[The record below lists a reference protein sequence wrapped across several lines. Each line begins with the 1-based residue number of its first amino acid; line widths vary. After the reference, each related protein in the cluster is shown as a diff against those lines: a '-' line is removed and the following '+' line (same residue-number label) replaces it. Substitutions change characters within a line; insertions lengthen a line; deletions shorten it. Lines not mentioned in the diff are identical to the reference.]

1 MSWNGLA
8 LPSLCVK
15 GNVELCLTDRGKHTS
30 GLNHY
35 LWPWRNSRPE
45 ALPESAPYRL
55 QPSRSRPSVIPD
67 RGGENPTHPTGVGG
81 AAALQDAPQARLWE
95 AGGSVRVW
103 RWEQEG
109 RCDSGARRSPHTSW
123 QLGEPASGEEL
134 LGQATNKPAQ
144 CPSHLHINTALCPLP
159 GFQYL
164 SAVETWLWHSS
175 RAV

>member
-1 MSWNGLA
+1 MVWPCHLCAWRVTWSFASQTEENILLVWIIICDPEETLD
-8 LPSLCVK
+8 LRRSLRVPRTAC
-15 GNVELCLTDRGKHTS
+15 S
-30 GLNHY
+30 
-35 LWPWRNSRPE
+35 PPE
-45 ALPESAPYRL
+45 AGRLSSRTEAGRIPRTLQESGA
-55 QPSRSRPSVIPD
+55 QPLSKMP
-67 RGGENPTHPTGVGG
+67 
-81 AAALQDAPQARLWE
+81 PQARLWE

-123 QLGEPASGEEL
+123 QLGEPASGDEL